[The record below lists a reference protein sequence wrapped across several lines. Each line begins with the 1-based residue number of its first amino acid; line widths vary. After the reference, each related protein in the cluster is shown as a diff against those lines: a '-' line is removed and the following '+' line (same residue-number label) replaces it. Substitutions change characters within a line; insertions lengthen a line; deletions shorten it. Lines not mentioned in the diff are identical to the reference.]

1 MRPTGTVCWLWAGGE
16 PGSAFPLGYSRSK
29 YRHGLCRPW
38 VRKALT
44 LLTFAL
50 LCSPRAYAQKADE
63 SDESTR
69 TLTGTVATEESGEP
83 LENVLVELES
93 QGLQALTDSMG
104 RFQIAG
110 ARPGIDTVRASY
122 FSLAQSRIPVDLTS
136 PGGHRVELTL
146 SDAAFELAALV
157 VRIDA
162 TPREARRLARRIK
175 AGLGH
180 LISYDQMRRWAP
192 ARLMDLFRFTSRTRV
207 RCVYGSC
214 EVLLRRLGGYCRPA
228 VFVNER
234 TAPSWVLET
243 MWSDDVQAVEI
254 YWDPWV
260 PAEFYRALDQDDQ
273 VRMTDLL
280 YDGSG
285 LERAP
290 GMFNECGAIN
300 IWTGRS

>member
-1 MRPTGTVCWLWAGGE
+1 MRPPGTLQWFSAAGE

-29 YRHGLCRPW
+29 YHHGLCRSW

-50 LCSPRAYAQKADE
+50 LCSPRAYAQKADQ

-69 TLTGTVATEESGEP
+69 TLTGTVAAEESGEP

-93 QGLQALTDSMG
+93 QGLQVLTDSMG
-104 RFQIAG
+104 RFRIAG

-122 FSLAQSRIPVDLTS
+122 FSLTQSRTPVNLTS

-162 TPREARRLARRIK
+162 TADWGRKLARRIK
-175 AGLGH
+175 AGLGD

-192 ARLMDLFRFTSRTRV
+192 ARLMDLFRRTRRTRV
-207 RCVYGSC
+207 QCVKGSC
-214 EVLLRRLGGYCRPA
+214 VVLLRRLGGYCRPA

-260 PAEFYRALDQDDQ
+260 PAEFYRFDRWRSPTSI
-273 VRMTDLL
+273 RM
-280 YDGSG
+280 
-285 LERAP
+285 
-290 GMFNECGAIN
+290 CGAIN
-300 IWTGRS
+300 IWTGRF